1 MRDKTIQVRVGNQT
15 IQESNNEKLLGITM
29 SNDVTWNAL
38 LNGNKLTGSD
48 KEIGLLKQLSQRIGM
63 LKQLSKYMSKSQL
76 KTTCE
81 GIFTSKVLYC
91 LPLFSNVWGVMNMDD
106 TALTKEDMR
115 KLQVLHTKF

>member
-1 MRDKTIQVRVGNQT
+1 
-15 IQESNNEKLLGITM
+15 
-29 SNDVTWNAL
+29 
-38 LNGNKLTGSD
+38 
-48 KEIGLLKQLSQRIGM
+48 
-63 LKQLSKYMSKSQL
+63 MSKSQL

-115 KLQVLHTKF
+115 KLQVLQNKVLRLKPGNHELNVPTTELLEATNE